1 MSKKWYGSLNNR
13 LEENNYFNGTKD
25 NIQVGTLCT
34 VYHWSDRE
42 AYEVVK
48 VIDQKHIFIRKLDAK
63 RIDNNGMSDSQ
74 SYEYKSSE
82 KYSPAE
88 IELTKWGWK
97 EVIRYNKEKYD
108 KIISKIGYVLW
119 EKSIVDRVNQGK
131 EVKRSFKINIS
142 FGKAEEYYDFSF

>member
-48 VIDQKHIFIRKLDAK
+48 VIDQKHIFIRELDAK
-63 RIDNNGMSDSQ
+63 RIDKNGMSDSQ
-74 SYEYKSSE
+74 NYEYKSNE
-82 KYSPAE
+82 KNPVVE
-88 IELTKWGWK
+88 LELTKYGWK
-97 EVIRYNKEKYD
+97 KIIRYNKELYE
-108 KIISKIGYVLW
+108 KIINNIGYVLW

-142 FGKAEEYYDFSF
+142 FGKAEKYYDYSF

>member
-1 MSKKWYGSLNNR
+1 MKLHELKIKDEYFKEVLR
-13 LEENNYFNGTKD
+13 ENKTFELRKN
-25 NIQVGTLCT
+25 
-34 VYHWSDRE
+34 DRE

-82 KYSPAE
+82 KYSPEE